1 MNRKF
6 LPVTILLAGVITLA
20 SCLSDDDGSS
30 DITYYGDAAITA
42 FSLGTLNQTYLYNNG
57 DTIKQTTDGA
67 DSTTTVDCSSY
78 AMTIDHKKG
87 EIYNTDS
94 LPAGVDIS
102 KVVCSVSSK
111 NSGVI
116 TVKRESSDTLDYY
129 SSSDSLNFATTDS
142 TRLFYV
148 FSTDGTAR
156 REYKV
161 KLNVHR
167 EQPDSFVWHCQSLPA
182 VENGKQITGARI
194 YSLNNRILTF
204 ESDGTNTYILASDNN
219 NSSSSWT
226 YVNIAT
232 STNLGADA
240 YKNTAVLGEWL
251 YLLDG
256 NKIIKTKDGENWTD
270 CDAAPSGMK
279 RLVGASKKKL
289 YALTDTGIASST
301 DGITWNSETLDA
313 PIAQLPSNNIAINA
327 LPLTTNSGFYRVIMT
342 GNSSTGSKYATVW
355 GKLESSDDSDNSYQ
369 WSLYEGENS
378 QMLPDM
384 QGLSTAVY
392 DGSLLAIGG
401 AGLNGNTASAYNKI
415 YCSNDKGL
423 SWQKSTSLT
432 LPSEF
437 DTTAQADAIDMT
449 VDTSNNIWI
458 VSAATR
464 QVWKTRINRLGWK
477 TTK

>member
-20 SCLSDDDGSS
+20 SCLGDDDGSS

-67 DSTTTVDCSSY
+67 DSTTTADCSSY

-116 TVKRESSDTLDYY
+116 TVKREDSDTLDYY

-167 EQPDSFVWHCQSLPA
+167 EQADSFVWHCQSLPA
-182 VENGKQITGARI
+182 QENGKQITGARI
-194 YSLNNRILTF
+194 YSLNDRILTF
-204 ESDGTNTYILASDNN
+204 ESDGANTYILASDNGNASN
-219 NSSSSWT
+219 NWNH
-226 YVNIAT
+226 VNIGT
-232 STNLGADA
+232 GITLGAEA
-240 YKNTAVLGEWL
+240 YKNAAMLGEWL
-251 YLLDG
+251 YLLDD
-256 NKIIKTKDGENWTD
+256 NKIIKTKDGENWTT
-270 CDAAPSGMK
+270 CCAAPSDIK
-279 RLVGASKKKL
+279 RIVGASKKKL
-289 YALTDTGIASST
+289 YALTDTGMASST
-301 DGITWNSETLDA
+301 DGVTWNSETLDA
-313 PIAQLPSNNIAINA
+313 PITQLPSGNITITA

-355 GKLESSDDSDNSYQ
+355 GKLESSDDNDNSYQ

-384 QGLSTAVY
+384 QGLSTVVY
-392 DGSLLAIGG
+392 DGSIMAIGG
-401 AGLNGNTASAYNKI
+401 AGLNGNGTSAYNKI
-415 YCSNDKGL
+415 YCSSDKGL
-423 SWQKSTSLT
+423 SWQASTLLT
-432 LPSEF
+432 LPSDF
-437 DTTAQADAIDMT
+437 DTSAQADAIDMT
-449 VDTSNNIWI
+449 VDTANNIWI

>member
-1 MNRKF
+1 
-6 LPVTILLAGVITLA
+6 
-20 SCLSDDDGSS
+20 
-30 DITYYGDAAITA
+30 
-42 FSLGTLNQTYLYNNG
+42 
-57 DTIKQTTDGA
+57 
-67 DSTTTVDCSSY
+67 
-78 AMTIDHKKG
+78 
-87 EIYNTDS
+87 
-94 LPAGVDIS
+94 
-102 KVVCSVSSK
+102 
-111 NSGVI
+111 
-116 TVKRESSDTLDYY
+116 
-129 SSSDSLNFATTDS
+129 
-142 TRLFYV
+142 
-148 FSTDGTAR
+148 
-156 REYKV
+156 
-161 KLNVHR
+161 
-167 EQPDSFVWHCQSLPA
+167 
-182 VENGKQITGARI
+182 
-194 YSLNNRILTF
+194 
-204 ESDGTNTYILASDNN
+204 
-219 NSSSSWT
+219 
-226 YVNIAT
+226 
-232 STNLGADA
+232 
-240 YKNTAVLGEWL
+240 
-251 YLLDG
+251 
-256 NKIIKTKDGENWTD
+256 
-270 CDAAPSGMK
+270 MK

-384 QGLSTAVY
+384 QGLSTVVY